1 MKTFYWLLKREY
13 WENRG
18 QVLRT
23 PLITG
28 AVFVLINIMGIIA
41 GEVIRGRNHVQFGT
55 FDLPPVSSITP
66 DILTKIGLALDASM
80 YMIAGTMLTIT
91 AIVMFFYCLGALF
104 DDRRDRSI
112 LLWKSL
118 PISDRDTVLSKLAT
132 ALVVAPTI
140 AAVVGILT
148 AWVIMLVFAI
158 TASFHGIGV
167 FELLWTGHPFR
178 VAANLILAIPVY
190 VLWALPTAGWLLLCS
205 AWAKGKPFLWAIL
218 LPVGSGAV
226 IGWLSLMGLFNGFT
240 AWFWRNVVTRMLLG
254 LFPGGWLPDS
264 VRASMQNGNMHMNT
278 PDQVMSLIGLE
289 RTYAMLATPELWI
302 GAIAGVAMIAGAIW
316 LRRWRTEV

>member
-41 GEVIRGRNHVQFGT
+41 GEVITGRKNIHIGT
-55 FDLPPVSSITP
+55 FDLPDASSVDP
-66 DILTKIGLALDASM
+66 DVLNKVGMAMDASM
-80 YMIAGTMLTIT
+80 YMIASTMLTIT

-104 DDRRDRSI
+104 DDRKDRSI

-118 PISDRDTVLSKLAT
+118 PISDRDTVLSKLTT
-132 ALVVAPTI
+132 ALVVAPVI
-140 AAVVGILT
+140 SALAGILT
-148 AWVIMLVFAI
+148 AWAILLIFAI
-158 TASFHGIGV
+158 TASMHGVGV

-178 VAANLILAIPVY
+178 VATTLLLSVPVY

-205 AWAKGKPFLWAIL
+205 AWAKGRPFLWAIL
-218 LPVGSGAV
+218 LPVGAGAV
-226 IGWLSLMGLFNGFT
+226 ISWLSLMGLFNGFSV
-240 AWFWRNVVTRMLLG
+240 WFWKHIVARVLLG

-264 VRASMQNGNMHMNT
+264 IHSQLQNGHVRIHG
-278 PDQVMSLIGLE
+278 PDQLVSMIGLQSN
-289 RTYAMLATPELWI
+289 YAMLATPQLWV
-302 GAIAGVAMIAGAIW
+302 GAAAGAAMIVGAIW